1 MRLLL
6 ASIVVTLATAVG
18 CGGRVT
24 TLGPGGERGDSGSEG
39 DDGGPT
45 EDVVTI
51 DVYVPP
57 PFDSG
62 PPYEDAPI
70 IVEDAGSCLV
80 DLEPCISFDQCCSGV
95 CTSGTCG
102 DIVPPPP
109 SCAPDGQACDS
120 ALPCCSGPCF
130 NGVCGVTVVDAGPPV
145 TCSAPAG
152 NQCLACVVGA
162 CCPELAACEAD
173 STCNRS
179 LACFEGC
186 FAPGSGLACS
196 QKCNA
201 AYPSP
206 LEQPLTSC
214 ATNLCL
220 QTCQ

>member
-6 ASIVVTLATAVG
+6 ASIAVTLATAVG

-24 TLGPGGERGDSGSEG
+24 TLGPGGDQQDSGSEG

-51 DVYVPP
+51 DTYAPP

-62 PPYEDAPI
+62 PIYEDAPI
-70 IVEDAGSCLV
+70 VVEDAGSCLV
-80 DLEPCISFDQCCSGV
+80 DLEPCIGAYQCCSGV
-95 CTSGTCG
+95 CTNGTCG
-102 DIVPPPP
+102 DVAPPP
-109 SCAPDGQACDS
+109 SCVPDGYGCNGS
-120 ALPCCSGPCF
+120 PPCCSGPCI
-130 NGVCGVTVVDAGPPV
+130 NGVCGEVVDAGPPV

-152 NQCLACVVGA
+152 NQCFDCLAAA
-162 CCPELAACEAD
+162 CCPQLAACEAD
-173 STCNRS
+173 TVCTES

-186 FAPGSGLACS
+186 FTPGSGLTCS
-196 QKCNA
+196 QKCDA

-206 LEQPLTSC
+206 FEQPLTSC

-220 QTCQ
+220 SSCQ